1 MKKLLAFII
10 VALVCVSCYDSKTHK
25 DDSDKTITKN
35 VPYVYTEQIKLE
47 SESYT
52 YGQISSIRHF
62 TYKGHDY
69 IQFHVCGGHSGSDG
83 ITHDPDCNCIKQRKN
98 Q

>member
-10 VALVCVSCYDSKTHK
+10 VALVCVSCYDNKTHK
-25 DDSDKTITKN
+25 DDSEEKFTND
-35 VPYVYTEQIKLE
+35 VPYVYTEQILLKA
-47 SESYT
+47 ESYT

-69 IQFHVCGGHSGSDG
+69 IQFHVCGTHSGGYG
-83 ITHDPDCNCIKQRKN
+83 IVHDPECECTKKEEK
-98 Q
+98 

>member
-10 VALVCVSCYDSKTHK
+10 VALTCVSCYDSKTHK
-25 DDSDKTITKN
+25 DDSDETITKN
-35 VPYVYTEQIKLE
+35 VPYVYTEQIMLE

-69 IQFHVCGGHSGSDG
+69 IQFHVGTYGGNCG
-83 ITHDPDCNCIKQRKN
+83 IVHDPDCQCTKK
-98 Q
+98 

>member
-25 DDSDKTITKN
+25 DDSDETITKN
-35 VPYVYTEQIKLE
+35 VPYVYTEQIMLE

-69 IQFHVCGGHSGSDG
+69 IQFHVCGTHSGGYG
-83 ITHDPDCNCIKQRKN
+83 IVHDPDCQCTKKEK
-98 Q
+98 